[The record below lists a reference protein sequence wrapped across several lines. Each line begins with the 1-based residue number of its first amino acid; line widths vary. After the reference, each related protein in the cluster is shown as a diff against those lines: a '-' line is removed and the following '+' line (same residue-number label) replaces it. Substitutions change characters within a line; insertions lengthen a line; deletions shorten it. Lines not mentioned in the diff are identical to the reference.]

1 GGGEALRAH
10 GHAIHRGEPPGRRQQ
25 PRRRD
30 RGQGAAGRV
39 HPAADF
45 GELHGQP
52 QRLQAHLRS
61 DQRHHADHPGLRRA
75 LRGGDPSVGAGQQP
89 EGVRRVREEA
99 AGEAG
104 LRLLGQRQHHA
115 RRQRVLSRCRQDQGP
130 AHSVQGHRA
139 GGGGHHRRPGAAR
152 VRRRAGDAAARE
164 GRAPARAR
172 RDDRQAHR
180 GRPRLADGRR
190 VRLSRL
196 RGDQLAR
203 PGGAEGPAARHRR
216 ALEPGNRRGG
226 EGRRDEEEP
235 GRRWPRAGG
244 RLAGALRPD
253 SEERDGALGQGRPA
267 GRHKGG
273 LTMLRKLLVLA
284 LWLPAWALA
293 QSYPLSYPSK
303 PVRIVLPFGPGGVA
317 DITTRTIAPKMSEG
331 LGQQV
336 VVENMPGAGGIRAA
350 ETVARA
356 EPDGHTLL
364 LLTNGNA
371 VSQAL
376 FKSLPYDPV
385 NDFAMIS
392 TVGYFSMVIVTGANS
407 KYKTLQDVIAAA
419 KQNPGKLNI
428 GTISPGGTQHLAG
441 ELFRSSAGMDALVVP
456 HKTTGEVVIGVRNG
470 NLDVGVDFIAPLISG
485 IKSGDLRALAV
496 TAGKRQPQLPD
507 VPTAQEAG
515 VK

>member
-1 GGGEALRAH
+1 
-10 GHAIHRGEPPGRRQQ
+10 
-25 PRRRD
+25 
-30 RGQGAAGRV
+30 
-39 HPAADF
+39 
-45 GELHGQP
+45 
-52 QRLQAHLRS
+52 
-61 DQRHHADHPGLRRA
+61 
-75 LRGGDPSVGAGQQP
+75 
-89 EGVRRVREEA
+89 
-99 AGEAG
+99 
-104 LRLLGQRQHHA
+104 
-115 RRQRVLSRCRQDQGP
+115 
-130 AHSVQGHRA
+130 
-139 GGGGHHRRPGAAR
+139 
-152 VRRRAGDAAARE
+152 
-164 GRAPARAR
+164 
-172 RDDRQAHR
+172 
-180 GRPRLADGRR
+180 
-190 VRLSRL
+190 
-196 RGDQLAR
+196 
-203 PGGAEGPAARHRR
+203 
-216 ALEPGNRRGG
+216 
-226 EGRRDEEEP
+226 
-235 GRRWPRAGG
+235 
-244 RLAGALRPD
+244 
-253 SEERDGALGQGRPA
+253 
-267 GRHKGG
+267 
-273 LTMLRKLLVLA
+273 MLKKLIVLA
-284 LWLPAWALA
+284 LWLPACALA

-317 DITTRTIAPKMSEG
+317 DITTRTLAPKMSEG

-419 KQNPGKLNI
+419 KRNPGKLNI
-428 GTISPGGTQHLAG
+428 GTITPGGTQHLAG

-470 NLDVGVDFIAPLISG
+470 NLDVGVDFMAPLISG
-485 IKSGDLRALAV
+485 IKAGDLRALAV

-515 VK
+515 VKGYDVSSWNALAAPAKTPRAAIDRVHRELAKALADPEVQKRFADLGVDGRTSTPEQLREFFVSESKRWGRVVESAKIPKQ

>member
-1 GGGEALRAH
+1 
-10 GHAIHRGEPPGRRQQ
+10 
-25 PRRRD
+25 
-30 RGQGAAGRV
+30 
-39 HPAADF
+39 
-45 GELHGQP
+45 
-52 QRLQAHLRS
+52 
-61 DQRHHADHPGLRRA
+61 
-75 LRGGDPSVGAGQQP
+75 
-89 EGVRRVREEA
+89 
-99 AGEAG
+99 
-104 LRLLGQRQHHA
+104 
-115 RRQRVLSRCRQDQGP
+115 
-130 AHSVQGHRA
+130 
-139 GGGGHHRRPGAAR
+139 
-152 VRRRAGDAAARE
+152 
-164 GRAPARAR
+164 
-172 RDDRQAHR
+172 
-180 GRPRLADGRR
+180 
-190 VRLSRL
+190 
-196 RGDQLAR
+196 
-203 PGGAEGPAARHRR
+203 
-216 ALEPGNRRGG
+216 
-226 EGRRDEEEP
+226 
-235 GRRWPRAGG
+235 
-244 RLAGALRPD
+244 
-253 SEERDGALGQGRPA
+253 
-267 GRHKGG
+267 
-273 LTMLRKLLVLA
+273 MLRKLLVLA

-376 FKSLPYDPV
+376 FKSLPYDPL

-392 TVGYFSMVIVTGANS
+392 TVGYFSMVIVAGANS
-407 KYKTLQDVIAAA
+407 KYKTLQDVFAAA

-428 GTISPGGTQHLAG
+428 GTITPGGTQHLAG

-485 IKSGDLRALAV
+485 IKAGDLRALAV

-515 VK
+515 VKGYDVASWNALAAPAKTPRAAIDRVQRELAKALTDPEVQKRFADLGVEGRTSTPEQLREFFVSESKRWSRVVESAKIPKQ

>member
-1 GGGEALRAH
+1 
-10 GHAIHRGEPPGRRQQ
+10 
-25 PRRRD
+25 
-30 RGQGAAGRV
+30 
-39 HPAADF
+39 
-45 GELHGQP
+45 
-52 QRLQAHLRS
+52 
-61 DQRHHADHPGLRRA
+61 
-75 LRGGDPSVGAGQQP
+75 
-89 EGVRRVREEA
+89 
-99 AGEAG
+99 
-104 LRLLGQRQHHA
+104 
-115 RRQRVLSRCRQDQGP
+115 
-130 AHSVQGHRA
+130 
-139 GGGGHHRRPGAAR
+139 
-152 VRRRAGDAAARE
+152 
-164 GRAPARAR
+164 
-172 RDDRQAHR
+172 
-180 GRPRLADGRR
+180 
-190 VRLSRL
+190 
-196 RGDQLAR
+196 
-203 PGGAEGPAARHRR
+203 
-216 ALEPGNRRGG
+216 
-226 EGRRDEEEP
+226 
-235 GRRWPRAGG
+235 
-244 RLAGALRPD
+244 
-253 SEERDGALGQGRPA
+253 
-267 GRHKGG
+267 
-273 LTMLRKLLVLA
+273 MLRKLLVLA

-293 QSYPLSYPSK
+293 QSYPTK

-336 VVENMPGAGGIRAA
+336 LVENMPGAGGIRAA

-356 EPDGHTLL
+356 DPDGHTLL

-376 FKSLPYDPV
+376 FKSLPYDPL

-392 TVGYFSMVIVTGANS
+392 TVGYFSMVIVSGANS

-485 IKSGDLRALAV
+485 IKAGDLRALAV

-515 VK
+515 VRGYDVASWNALAAPAKTPAAVIRRVHDELAKALAAPEVQKRFAELGVEPRASTPEHLREFFVSESQRWAKVVEVAKIPKQ